1 MKHILEKH
9 PGSGPDE
16 VRFDIKVLKT
26 HRSPFERQIYES
38 AVIQTMRGKHHLL
51 NSRSEYNR
59 CALPRLGIQLGE
71 KEFKRRK
78 DEDQA
83 EKEKEEDLERR
94 IKELKR
100 GQVSR
105 RRGPATANSQ
115 PSRKKVKLSDGVGVG
130 ATSLPSKTTNNKRKI
145 SD

>member
-1 MKHILEKH
+1 MSGDLNTNQPTSDILKHILEKH
-9 PGSGPDE
+9 PGAGPEE
-16 VRFDIKVLKT
+16 VRLLKT
-26 HRSPFERQIYES
+26 HQSPFERQIYES

-71 KEFKRRK
+71 KEFKRSR

-83 EKEKEEDLERR
+83 EKEREEDLERR

-100 GQVSR
+100 VQVSG
-105 RRGPATANSQ
+105 RRGEATAN
-115 PSRKKVKLSDGVGVG
+115 
-130 ATSLPSKTTNNKRKI
+130 
-145 SD
+145 